1 MNNLE
6 DYDLNEVISLSFAS
20 EVAEGFEK
28 FWNNTQLGYNKYGKI
43 IRTKEVRVRPK
54 AFHDFHFG
62 RKEAIEKINLY
73 NEKKKQQ

>member
-6 DYDLNEVISLSFAS
+6 DYDFNEVISLSFAS
-20 EVAEGFEK
+20 EVTQGYEK
-28 FWNNTQLGYNKYGKI
+28 FWSNNQLGYNKDGEI

-62 RKEAIEKINLY
+62 RKEAIDKINLY